1 MISEVI
7 PGAVVVLFNPSDQ
20 HVVNLIRLT
29 ARCRHLIAIDNSPYV
44 NPELHAR
51 IEATGID
58 VIANFNRGGV
68 AGAYNRGL
76 DRLIEK
82 GAELLFLFDQDSEI
96 PENYFI
102 SMEEACSNLRSP
114 YFLVGPRILDVNVN
128 RYAPAHVVS
137 RFGIRAIVFTNAHRG
152 LIPCTSIISSGSVI
166 SAPTYQRLGPFKE
179 EYFIDQVDTEYC
191 FRAACQGVP
200 VRINPA
206 LTLKHQISTR
216 VDRKLLF
223 LKLNQWNMAPL
234 RQYYSARNC
243 IHIFRRYGAQF
254 PVLALVNIITL
265 QQIVS
270 ILLFERNKCRKFLA
284 MMVGIV
290 DGLRSRYGSFENCWP
305 RISTVCVRA
314 AQ

>member
-1 MISEVI
+1 MTPMI
-7 PGAVVVLFNPSDQ
+7 PGAVVVLFNPSEE

-29 ARCRHLIAIDNSPYV
+29 ARCRHVIAIDNSPSV
-44 NPELHAR
+44 SPELHAR
-51 IEATGID
+51 IEAAGTD
-58 VIANFNRGGV
+58 VIANFNRGGI

-76 DRLIEK
+76 NRLIEK

-102 SMEEACSNLRSP
+102 SMVEACGNLQSP

-137 RFGIRAIVFTNAHRG
+137 RFGIRAIVFTEDDRG
-152 LIPCTSIISSGSVI
+152 LVPCTSIISSGSVI
-166 SAPTYQRLGPFKE
+166 SAPTYQRLGPFTE
-179 EYFIDQVDTEYC
+179 EYFIDHVDTEYC

-200 VRINPA
+200 VCINPA

-223 LKLNQWNMAPL
+223 LRLIQWNMVPL

-243 IHIFRRYGAQF
+243 IHIFRRYGTQF
-254 PVLALVNIITL
+254 PVLALVNVITF

-270 ILLFERNKCRKFLA
+270 IALFEQNKCRKLLA

-305 RISTVCVRA
+305 RISTVCVRPG
-314 AQ
+314 Q